1 MQIITRSSAASTP
14 SSRNGRSHN
23 PTPLSDRDASVI
35 DMADFRSILLLY
47 TACTISS
54 LSRVQKLS
62 RPPKRGCQPRPYYKL
77 KEVSKILFLANLKSL
92 SCKLLAWAERR
103 WCVIFCYL

>member
-35 DMADFRSILLLY
+35 DMEDFRN
-47 TACTISS
+47 
-54 LSRVQKLS
+54 
-62 RPPKRGCQPRPYYKL
+62 
-77 KEVSKILFLANLKSL
+77 LFFAIYGK
-92 SCKLLAWAERR
+92 
-103 WCVIFCYL
+103 Y